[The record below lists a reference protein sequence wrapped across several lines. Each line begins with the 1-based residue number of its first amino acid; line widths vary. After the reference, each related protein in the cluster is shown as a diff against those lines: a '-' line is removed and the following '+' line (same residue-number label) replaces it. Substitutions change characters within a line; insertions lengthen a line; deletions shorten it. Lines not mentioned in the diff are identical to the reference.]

1 MDSVMTN
8 DRRRH
13 RAARG
18 AAGFTLIEAIIGMC
32 VMMVV
37 GLGAG
42 SLFVYS
48 INFNSGASDRARAL
62 ALAQQRMEVLRATDY
77 DDLGTAIAATG
88 FTGAVAVGSRAAGE
102 SDERTFNVTA
112 TVTEDAAVKL
122 KTVTI
127 TVTPVNSRRWAGGV
141 VLRTLRAASTPG
153 TN

>member
-1 MDSVMTN
+1 MDSVTTN
-8 DRRRH
+8 DSTRLG
-13 RAARG
+13 AARG

-42 SLFVYS
+42 SLFIYS

-77 DDLGTAIAATG
+77 DDLETAIAATG
-88 FTGAVAVGSRAAGE
+88 FAGSVAVGSRTAGE

-112 TVTEDAAVKL
+112 TVNEDANVKL
-122 KTVTI
+122 KTVTV
-127 TVTPVNSRRWAGGV
+127 TVTAANSRRWAGNV
-141 VLRTLRAASTPG
+141 SLRTLRAATTTG
-153 TN
+153 TY